1 MFELKVVQAAGQLS
15 EFLGA
20 DLFETFCVEVNQDLS
35 CSCQSGDLSG
45 QLGESLSIDSGD
57 SCLGGQV
64 LR

>member
-15 EFLGA
+15 ELSGA
-20 DLFETFCVEVNQDLS
+20 DLFEGLSVEVNQELS